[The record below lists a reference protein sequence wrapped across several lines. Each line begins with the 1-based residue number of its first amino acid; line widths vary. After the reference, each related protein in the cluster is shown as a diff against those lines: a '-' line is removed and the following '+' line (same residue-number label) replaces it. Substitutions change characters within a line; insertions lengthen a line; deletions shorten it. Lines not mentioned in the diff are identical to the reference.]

1 MAGKGRE
8 ANYELLRVLAMVMV
22 VAMHFLERSDSLLA
36 LDEPFGGVRL
46 TGSLLEAFCLVAV
59 NVYVLIAG
67 YFGVRGRFRVSKA
80 AGLLCQIWF
89 YGGADAGRRLH
100 RGFKTWNLRADT
112 VSFSHRNGALL
123 VCHLLFYALSSD
135 ACVKYGGEKYA
146 EKTAAG
152 YAGMP
157 FYPVLR
163 D

>member
-36 LDEPFGGVRL
+36 LDEPFNGVRL

-80 AGLLCQIWF
+80 AGLLFQIWF
-89 YGGADAGRRLH
+89 Y
-100 RGFKTWNLRADT
+100 
-112 VSFSHRNGALL
+112 ALL
-123 VCHLLFYALSSD
+123 VPALLTLAGVSTEASRLGI
-135 ACVKYGGEKYA
+135 YGLIQYLFPIETEHYWFA
-146 EKTAAG
+146 TS
-152 YAGMP
+152 YFML
-157 FYPVLR
+157 YLLTPVLNR
-163 D
+163 SEEHTSELQSH

>member
-36 LDEPFGGVRL
+36 LDEPFNGVRL

-80 AGLLCQIWF
+80 AGLLFQIWF
-89 YGGADAGRRLH
+89 Y
-100 RGFKTWNLRADT
+100 
-112 VSFSHRNGALL
+112 ALL
-123 VCHLLFYALSSD
+123 VPALLTL
-135 ACVKYGGEKYA
+135 
-146 EKTAAG
+146 AG
-152 YAGMP
+152 
-157 FYPVLR
+157 VSTDR
-163 D
+163 KSVV

>member
-36 LDEPFGGVRL
+36 LDEPFNGVRL

-89 YGGADAGRRLH
+89 YALLVPALLTLAGVSTEASRLGIYGLIQYLFPIETEHYWFATSYFMLYLLTPVLNTAVRNMQKKRLLMKDAGR
-100 RGFKTWNLRADT
+100 
-112 VSFSHRNGALL
+112 
-123 VCHLLFYALSSD
+123 
-135 ACVKYGGEKYA
+135 
-146 EKTAAG
+146 
-152 YAGMP
+152 P
-157 FYPVLR
+157 
-163 D
+163 